1 MRTGITG
8 GWQRGGSRRALAGLV
23 AAVML
28 VSVACSSTASS
39 PAASSGGGTSSA
51 APEGSAAASTPCKG
65 VSMRLLMEDISE
77 TKYIQDMLA
86 EFEAATGA
94 KVEFE
99 LVPYSNMYEKLVP
112 QLSGPE
118 KSGTYDVVAV
128 DYYWPGEFA
137 RSGWM
142 LPLDDWIARDKV
154 DYSGI
159 FPASFQVNGIV
170 DGKTYYVPYYTY
182 PMGLVYRNDMGITIP
197 KTMEEYVTLAKSLK
211 KADFAGA
218 AMQGAPTDPIA
229 MEWLNYLYANGGDL
243 YEADGKTPAINNA
256 TGLKALNQYIDLID
270 NAGQTGAAGAN
281 LDDAMNQ
288 FAQGKAAT
296 MITYVIWAASNFQ
309 DPSLSQVKD
318 KWSVASMPGTGIGN
332 VGVWSFGVP
341 KSSKNPECGWE
352 FVKWATT
359 EPAARARALKGSAP
373 VYSAFYT
380 DPEILKVSPQLSAAL
395 EILKTGKGLPMITK
409 QQDLVATL
417 GRELSEAVSKRKT
430 AQQALDAIAAKLT
443 ELAGQ

>member
-1 MRTGITG
+1 MR
-8 GWQRGGSRRALAGLV
+8 RGSSGDRARGRSRVGLAVALAAVTLIG
-23 AAVML
+23 AACQG
-28 VSVACSSTASS
+28 SGASPSAGAASASAGASTA
-39 PAASSGGGTSSA
+39 
-51 APEGSAAASTPCKG
+51 CQG
-65 VSMRLLMEDISE
+65 VTMRMLMEDISE
-77 TKYIQDMLA
+77 TKYIQDMLPD
-86 EFEAATGA
+86 FEAKTGG
-94 KVEFE
+94 KVQFE
-99 LVPYSNMYEKLVP
+99 LVAYSSMYEKLVP

-159 FPASFQVNGIV
+159 FQASFDVNGKV

-211 KADFAGA
+211 KGDFAGA

-243 YEADGKTPAINNA
+243 YAADLKTPTINNEI
-256 TGLKALNQYIDLID
+256 GLKALNQYIDLID

-296 MITYVIWAASNFQ
+296 MISYVIWAASNFQ

-318 KWSVASMPGTGIGN
+318 KWAVAPMPGTGIGN

-352 FVKWATT
+352 FIKWVSSVDN
-359 EPAARARALKGSAP
+359 ARARALKGSAP

-380 DPEILKVSPQLSAAL
+380 DKDILAVSPQLEPAL
-395 EILKTGKGLPMITK
+395 KILQTGKGLPLITK

-417 GRELSEAVSKRKT
+417 GRELSEAASKRKT
-430 AQQALDAIAAKLT
+430 PQAALDAVAAKLT
-443 ELAGQ
+443 ELANQ

>member
-1 MRTGITG
+1 MRPGSSGDHARARSRRGLAVALAAVTLIGTAC
-8 GWQRGGSRRALAGLV
+8 GGS
-23 AAVML
+23 
-28 VSVACSSTASS
+28 S
-39 PAASSGGGTSSA
+39 SSA
-51 APEGSAAASTPCKG
+51 SPSAAASAGTGASAAASASTACKG
-65 VSMRLLMEDISE
+65 VSMRMLMEDISE
-77 TKYIQDMLA
+77 TKYIQDMLPDFQA
-86 EFEAATGA
+86 KTGGQ
-94 KVEFE
+94 VQFE

-154 DYSGI
+154 DLSGMI
-159 FPASFQVNGIV
+159 QAFFDVNGKV
-170 DGKTYYVPYYTY
+170 DGKTYYIPYYTY
-182 PMGLVYRNDMGITIP
+182 PMGLVYRKDMGITIP
-197 KTMEEYVTLAKSLK
+197 KTMEEYVALAKSLK
-211 KADFAGA
+211 KGDFAGA

-243 YEADGKTPAINNA
+243 YAADLKTPTVNNEI
-256 TGLKALNQYIDLID
+256 GLKALNQYMDLID

-296 MITYVIWAASNFQ
+296 MISYVIWAASNFQ

-318 KWSVASMPGTGIGN
+318 KWAVAPMPGTGIGN

-341 KSSKNPECGWE
+341 KSSKNPDCAWE
-352 FVKWATT
+352 FIKWVSSVDN
-359 EPAARARALKGSAP
+359 ARARALKGSAP
-373 VYSAFYT
+373 IYQAFYT
-380 DPEILKVSPQLSAAL
+380 DPEILKVSPQLEAAL
-395 EILKTGKGLPMITK
+395 KILQTGKGLPLITK

-430 AQQALDAIAAKLT
+430 PQAALDAVAAKLT
-443 ELAGQ
+443 ELANK

>member
-1 MRTGITG
+1 MQPGISGDRT
-8 GWQRGGSRRALAGLV
+8 RGRRRALAVML
-23 AAVML
+23 AAVTL
-28 VSVACSSTASS
+28 VGAGCGGST
-39 PAASSGGGTSSA
+39 SSGGTGPTGA
-51 APEGSAAASTPCKG
+51 EACKDATLN
-65 VSMRLLMEDISE
+65 MLMEDLSE
-77 TKYIQDMLA
+77 TTYISDLLP
-86 EFEAATGA
+86 EFESKTGA
-94 KVEFE
+94 KVKFE
-99 LVPYSNMYEKLVP
+99 LVAYSGMYEKLVP

-142 LPLDDWIARDKV
+142 LPLDDWIARDSI

-159 FPASFQVNGIV
+159 FPASFAVNGTV

-197 KTMEEYVTLAKSLK
+197 TTMEEYVELAKSLK
-211 KADFAGA
+211 DGDFAGA
-218 AMQGAPTDPIA
+218 AMQGAATDPIA

-243 YEADGKTPAINNA
+243 YAADLKTPTINNEV
-256 TGLKALNQYIDLID
+256 GLKALTQYIDLID

-296 MITYVIWAASNFQ
+296 MISYVIWAASNFQ
-309 DPSLSQVKD
+309 DPDISQVKD
-318 KWSVASMPGTGIGN
+318 KWAVAPMPGTGIGN

-352 FVKWATT
+352 FIKWVSSV
-359 EPAARARALKGSAP
+359 ENARARALKGSAP
-373 VYSAFYT
+373 VHAAFYT
-380 DPEILKVSPQLSAAL
+380 DAEILAVSPQLEPAL
-395 EILKTGKGLPMITK
+395 KILETGKGLPMITK
-409 QQDLVATL
+409 QQELVSTL
-417 GRELSEAVSKRKT
+417 GRELSEAASKRKT
-430 AQQALDAIAAKLT
+430 PQEALDAIAAKLT

>member
-1 MRTGITG
+1 MRP
-8 GWQRGGSRRALAGLV
+8 GSSRNVARRRPRRALA
-23 AAVML
+23 AAIATVTL
-28 VSVACSSTASS
+28 LSAACQ
-39 PAASSGGGTSSA
+39 GGTSSGTT
-51 APEGSAAASTPCKG
+51 APSGGEATSACTG
-65 VSMRLLMEDISE
+65 VTMTMLMEDISE
-77 TKYIQDMLA
+77 TKYIQDMLPD
-86 EFEAATGA
+86 FEAKTGG
-94 KVEFE
+94 KVQFE
-99 LVPYSNMYEKLVP
+99 LLAYSNMYEKLVP
-112 QLSGPE
+112 QLSSPE
-118 KSGTYDVVAV
+118 KSGSYDVISV

-142 LPLDDWIARDKV
+142 LPLDDWIARDKI
-154 DYSGI
+154 DYSGMI
-159 FPASFQVNGIV
+159 QAFFDVNGKV
-170 DGKTYYVPYYTY
+170 DGKTYYIPYYTY

-211 KADFAGA
+211 KGDFAGA

-243 YEADGKTPAINNA
+243 YDTDLKTPIINNEV
-256 TGLKALNQYIDLID
+256 GLKALNQYMDLID

-296 MITYVIWAASNFQ
+296 MISYVIWAASNFQ

-318 KWSVASMPGTGIGN
+318 KWAVAPMPGTGIGN

-352 FVKWATT
+352 FIKWVSSLDN
-359 EPAARARALKGSAP
+359 ARARALKGSAP

-380 DPEILKVSPQLSAAL
+380 DPEILAVSPQLEPAL
-395 EILKTGKGLPMITK
+395 KILQTGKGLPLITK
-409 QQDLVATL
+409 QQELVSTL

-430 AQQALDAIAAKLT
+430 PQEALDAIAAKLT
-443 ELAGQ
+443 ELANQ